1 MKRVL
6 FIDLD
11 DTLIHALSDNQ
22 FPTFI
27 GDMKLDTDV
36 LESIARLASSC
47 GASGNKMLYVFI
59 VSNQGGISAGFVD
72 LHAFNVKIE
81 FIAEAIRDYMRNR
94 WIENVE
100 VQFQFCTSN
109 DKDDSMRKPNRGMFD
124 MMRRT
129 YLPTEL
135 VDDYSSMMMIGD
147 ASGKEG
153 DYSDSDR
160 VFADNCG
167 IYYMDVN
174 DFKNTYIWKE
184 M

>member
-11 DTLIHALSDNQ
+11 DTLIHTSSGDL

-27 GDMKLDTDV
+27 GDMKLDTGV
-36 LESIARLASSC
+36 LESIANLASAH
-47 GASGNKMLYVFI
+47 GPLGDKTLYVFI
-59 VSNQGGISAGFVD
+59 VSNQSGISAGFVD
-72 LHAFNVKIE
+72 LHAFNAKIE
-81 FIAEAIRDYMRNR
+81 FVAEAIRDYMRNR

-109 DKDDSMRKPNRGMFD
+109 DKDDNMRKPNRGMFD

-135 VDDYSSMMMIGD
+135 VDDYDSMMMVGD
-147 ASGKEG
+147 ASRRKGN
-153 DYSDSDR
+153 YSDSDSDK

-174 DFKNTYIWKE
+174 DFKKTYIL
-184 M
+184 

>member
-6 FIDLD
+6 FINLD
-11 DTLIHALSDNQ
+11 DTLIHTSSDNL

-27 GDMKLDTDV
+27 GDMKFDIGV
-36 LESIARLASSC
+36 LESIARLASAH
-47 GASGNKMLYVFI
+47 GAFGNKMLYVFI

-72 LHAFNVKIE
+72 LHAFNTKIE
-81 FIAEAIRDYMRNR
+81 FIAEAIRDYMRSR

-109 DKDDSMRKPNRGMFD
+109 DKDNSMRMPNRGMFD
-124 MMRRT
+124 MMRRA

-135 VDDYSSMMMIGD
+135 VDDYNSMMIIGD
-147 ASGKEG
+147 DSGKEG
-153 DYSDSDR
+153 SYSDSNR
-160 VFADNCG
+160 MFANNCG

-174 DFKNTYIWKE
+174 DFKNTYIWRK

>member
-11 DTLIHALSDNQ
+11 NTLIHTLSGNL

-27 GDMKLDTDV
+27 GDMKFDTDI
-36 LESIARLASSC
+36 LESIACLASAH
-47 GASGNKMLYVFI
+47 GAKTLYVFI
-59 VSNQGGISAGFVD
+59 VSNQDGISAGFVD
-72 LHAFNVKIE
+72 LHAFNKKIE

-109 DKDDSMRKPNRGMFD
+109 DKNDNMRKPNRGMFD
-124 MMRRT
+124 MMRYT

-135 VDDYSSMMMIGD
+135 LDDYDSMMMVGD
-147 ASGKEG
+147 ASRKKS
-153 DYSDSDR
+153 DYSDSDSDR
-160 VFADNCG
+160 MFADNCG

-174 DFKNTYIWKE
+174 DFKNTYIWE

>member
-1 MKRVL
+1 MKRIL

-11 DTLIHALSDNQ
+11 DTLIHTSSGNP

-27 GDMKLDTDV
+27 GDMKFDTDV
-36 LESIARLASSC
+36 LESIARLASTH
-47 GASGNKMLYVFI
+47 GTQTLYVFI

-72 LHAFNVKIE
+72 LHAFNTKIE
-81 FIAEAIRDYMRNR
+81 FIAEAIRDYMRSR
-94 WIENVE
+94 LIENVE

-109 DKDDSMRKPNRGMFD
+109 DKNDNMRKPNRGMFD

-135 VDDYSSMMMIGD
+135 VDDYNSMMMVGD

-160 VFADNCG
+160 TFADNCG

-174 DFKNTYIWKE
+174 DFKNTYIWE

>member
-11 DTLIHALSDNQ
+11 GTLIHTSSGNL
-22 FPTFI
+22 FPIFI
-27 GDMKLDTDV
+27 GDMKLDTGV
-36 LESIARLASSC
+36 LESIACLASTH
-47 GASGNKMLYVFI
+47 GTKMLYVFI

-72 LHAFNVKIE
+72 LHAFNKKIE

-109 DKDDSMRKPNRGMFD
+109 DKNDNMRKPNRGMFD
-124 MMRRT
+124 MMRYT

-135 VDDYSSMMMIGD
+135 LDDYDSMMMVGD
-147 ASGKEG
+147 ASGKKG
-153 DYSDSDR
+153 DYSDSNR
-160 VFADNCG
+160 MFADNCG

-174 DFKNTYIWKE
+174 DFKNTYIWE